1 MQFLPPPTLSLCR
14 SQIAPASLLVLI
26 ITVTVGCGTP
36 NSPMSQPQTAPSV
49 ADVNANVAAG
59 GSTPHVL
66 LYVGNG
72 TTTGSVAAVKTI
84 LGDLSLQYATATTSQ
99 LNGMSE
105 SKLGSYKLL
114 LIPGG
119 NAVTISKSLTSNT
132 VTNIHN
138 AIAKE
143 GMHYLG
149 ICAGG
154 FFAGH
159 SGIYDYLDL
168 SPTGVWFNF
177 YADYFK
183 GITKEAVEIKSP
195 DGTKRDQYWQDG
207 PQFSGWGSV
216 VAKYPDGTPAV
227 VENKVGNGFVIL
239 CAVHPEATQAWRSG
253 MKFTTSVAEDNAYAK
268 TLVTNALNGTS
279 MPHF

>member
-1 MQFLPPPTLSLCR
+1 MQFLPPPTLSLSR
-14 SQIAPASLLVLI
+14 SLIAPAALLALM
-26 ITVTVGCGTP
+26 ITSGCGTHS
-36 NSPMSQPQTAPSV
+36 SPMSQPQTAPSV
-49 ADVNANVAAG
+49 EQVNANVLAG
-59 GSTPHVL
+59 GSTPRVL

-72 TTTGSVAAVKTI
+72 TTSGSVAAVKTI
-84 LGDLSLQYATATTSQ
+84 LSDLQLTYATANTSQ
-99 LNGMSE
+99 LNSMTQSG
-105 SKLGSYKLL
+105 LNAYKLF

-119 NAVTISKSLTSNT
+119 NAVTISKSLTSKT

-138 AIAKE
+138 AISN
-143 GMHYLG
+143 GLHYLG

-159 SGIYDYLDL
+159 SGVYDYLDL
-168 SPTGVWFNF
+168 SPVGIWFNF

-183 GITKEAVEIKSP
+183 GITKEAVQIRSP

-207 PQFSGWGSV
+207 PQFSGWGIV

-227 VENKVGNGFVIL
+227 VQNKVGSGFVIL
-239 CAVHPEATQAWRSG
+239 CAFHPEATAAWRTG
-253 MKFTTSVAEDNAYAK
+253 MSFTTSVAVDNAYAK

>member
-1 MQFLPPPTLSLCR
+1 MQFLPPTRALCR
-14 SQIAPASLLVLI
+14 SLIAAAGLI
-26 ITVTVGCGTP
+26 ALMITSGCGTP
-36 NSPMSQPQTAPSV
+36 NSPMSQPQAAPTV
-49 ADVNANVAAG
+49 AEVNANVVAG
-59 GSTPHVL
+59 GSTPKVL

-72 TTTGSVAAVKTI
+72 TTSGSVAAVKTI
-84 LGDLSLQYATATTSQ
+84 LSDLSLKYATADTSQ
-99 LNGMSE
+99 LNNMTQ
-105 SKLGSYKLL
+105 SKLSAYKLL

-119 NAVTISKSLTSNT
+119 NAVTISKSLSSKT
-132 VTNIHN
+132 VATIHS
-138 AIAKE
+138 AIAND
-143 GMHYLG
+143 GLHYLG

-159 SGIYDYLDL
+159 SGVYDYLDL
-168 SPTGVWFNF
+168 SPVGIWFNF

-183 GITKEAVEIKSP
+183 GIHKEAVEVRSP

-207 PQFSGWGSV
+207 PQFSGWGNV

-239 CAVHPEATQAWRSG
+239 CAVHPEATQAWRGS
-253 MKFTTSVAEDNAYAK
+253 MKFTTSVAVDNAYAK

>member
-1 MQFLPPPTLSLCR
+1 VL
-14 SQIAPASLLVLI
+14 ALI
-26 ITVTVGCGTP
+26 ITTGCGTP
-36 NSPMSQPQTAPSV
+36 NSPMSQPRTAPTV
-49 ADVNANVAAG
+49 AEANANVLAG
-59 GSTPHVL
+59 GTTPRVL

-72 TTTGSVAAVKTI
+72 TTSGSVSAVKTI
-84 LGDLSLQYATATTSQ
+84 LGNMGLTYATASTSQ
-99 LNGMSE
+99 LNSMSQ
-105 SKLGSYKLL
+105 SGLGAYKLF

-119 NAVTISKSLTSNT
+119 NAITISKSLTSKT

-138 AIAKE
+138 AITSN
-143 GMHYLG
+143 GLHYLG

-168 SPTGVWFNF
+168 SPVGIWFNF

-183 GITKEAVEIKSP
+183 GITKEAVQIRSP
-195 DGTKRDQYWQDG
+195 DGSKRDQYWQDG
-207 PQFSGWGSV
+207 PQFTGWGTV

-227 VENKVGNGFVIL
+227 VEGKAGNGFVIL
-239 CAVHPEATQAWRSG
+239 CAFHPEATQAWRSG
-253 MKFTTSVAEDNAYAK
+253 MNFSTSVAVDNAYAK
-268 TLVTNALNGTS
+268 TLVTNALNGTM

>member
-1 MQFLPPPTLSLCR
+1 MQFVPPPRLSLCR
-14 SQIAPASLLVLI
+14 SLIAPAGMLALI
-26 ITVTVGCGTP
+26 ITVGCGTP
-36 NSPMSQPQTAPSV
+36 NSPMSQPQTAPTV
-49 ADVNANVAAG
+49 ADVNANVVAG
-59 GSTPHVL
+59 GSAPKVL

-72 TTTGSVAAVKTI
+72 TTSGSVAAVKTI
-84 LGDLSLQYATATTSQ
+84 LGDLSLKYATASTSQ
-99 LNGMSE
+99 LNNMSE
-105 SKLGSYKLL
+105 SALSAYKLL

-119 NAVTISKSLTSNT
+119 NAVTISKSLTSKT
-132 VTNIHN
+132 VATIHS
-138 AIAKE
+138 AISTD
-143 GMHYLG
+143 GLHYLG

-159 SGIYDYLDL
+159 SGVYDYLDL
-168 SPTGVWFNF
+168 SPVGVWFNF

-183 GITKEAVEIKSP
+183 GITKEAVQIRSP

-239 CAVHPEATQAWRSG
+239 CAVHPEATQAWRYG

-268 TLVTNALNGTS
+268 TLITNALNGTS